1 MITLSISIAKRI
13 DKLVDGER
21 FELKESRQEK
31 PTCKDSQVQIKDWA
45 TALFLLYSPWF
56 YWRSDAQ

>member
-31 PTCKDSQVQIKDWA
+31 PTRKDSQVQIKDWA
-45 TALFLLYSPWF
+45 TELFLLYSPWF